1 VTARASFLAS
11 ETGSGLV
18 EVAVMLPVL
27 LLLMIGTLDVGR
39 GYYYAIEINDA
50 AEAGALYGSQNPS
63 DTAGMVAAAT
73 LNAPD
78 ISGGITTSAA
88 YGCEC
93 SNGTGLVAG
102 CAVPPGACSTSYVQY
117 VQVNTSWTYRPLF
130 PYPGI
135 PSSYALAGQ
144 AILRASP

>member
-1 VTARASFLAS
+1 
-11 ETGSGLV
+11 
-18 EVAVMLPVL
+18 MLPVL
-27 LLLMIGTLDVGR
+27 LLLMIGTLDIGR
-39 GYYYAIEINDA
+39 GYYYAIEVDDA

-63 DTAGMVAAAT
+63 DTSGMIAAAA
-73 LNAPD
+73 LNATD
-78 ISGGITTSAA
+78 ISGGIATSAS

-102 CAVPPGACSTSYVQY
+102 CASVPGACSTSYVQY

-135 PSSYALAGQ
+135 PSSYALTGQ
-144 AILRASP
+144 ATLRASP